1 MGDAFRPRA
10 LRLERRPERF
20 KAVGASAPEAA
31 AASKAAAPARASG
44 ERAVRAW
51 WPVCRAVR
59 QQSKLG
65 FGRAVLAH
73 HERQPIAAM
82 LL

>member
-1 MGDAFRPRA
+1 
-10 LRLERRPERF
+10 
-20 KAVGASAPEAA
+20 
-31 AASKAAAPARASG
+31 
-44 ERAVRAW
+44 VRAW